1 MFLSLLVL
9 EECWV
14 KDRQTDKTGPLS
26 LIICVTERLEIIDG
40 RQDEIELLGCA
51 ELMQA
56 ISHRDRML
64 LHAWH

>member
-40 RQDEIELLGCA
+40 RHDKIELLRCE

-56 ISHRDRML
+56 IRHLNRRL
-64 LHAWH
+64 LYAWH